1 MTIMKKLF
9 SLAALLMVCGAAS
22 AQADKTQSASGTT
35 QDTVNVTKMDKIS
48 QRNPV
53 GNSNQ
58 PQDKAYIKNDDKSHK
73 KAKSK
78 APARNEKAKENKNN
92 PDPIAPAK

>member
-1 MTIMKKLF
+1 MKKLF

-22 AQADKTQSASGTT
+22 AQTEKTQSTSGT
-35 QDTVNVTKMDKIS
+35 QDTVNVTKMDKVS

-58 PQDKAYIKNDDKSHK
+58 PQDKAYLKNEDKSSK

-78 APARNEKAKENKNN
+78 PMAKDKPMENKNN
-92 PDPIAPAK
+92 PDPIVPAK